1 MSDSRSAPTL
11 LDGLELLERAVG
23 YTLGSLQIVSA
34 DDLSCPTPCAGW
46 DLRALLA
53 HMNDS
58 LLALQEA
65 VDDGGIYLGR
75 ACEDTGDSEDPV
87 RAVRDRAR
95 QMLGA
100 WTAGDVAGAAFIGG
114 CPVSVSDV
122 TGAGAVEVAVHGWD
136 VAQACGGGRPLPPR
150 LAEDLLIC
158 AQRYVTAADRPVRFA
173 DPLGLSE
180 HPSEEER
187 LLSFLGR
194 SHRHGG

>member
-23 YTLGSLQIVSA
+23 YTLGSLQLVTPDA
-34 DDLSCPTPCAGW
+34 LSRPTPCEGW
-46 DLRALLA
+46 DLGALLS

-65 VDDGGIYLGR
+65 VDVGGIDL
-75 ACEDTGDSEDPV
+75 APASEDPGACDDPV
-87 RAVRDRAR
+87 TALRNRAC

-100 WTAGDVAGAAFIGG
+100 WTAGEVAHAAYIGG
-114 CPVSVSDV
+114 FPVSVSDV

-150 LAEDLLIC
+150 LAEDLLTC
-158 AQRYVTAADRPVRFA
+158 AQRYVTPADRPVRFA
-173 DPLGLSE
+173 DPLGLSQ
-180 HPSEEER
+180 HAAADER
-187 LLSFLGR
+187 LLAFLGR
-194 SHRHGG
+194 RH